1 MSGTTRAGRSRTTQV
16 DCAAFLARDVLLLAG
31 TTRSPDGPDRVAL
44 VAPSGTTVL
53 EHDAVVLAGPG
64 APDEHTWFALALI
77 GPDEVDLAHTASVV
91 VRTSRSSVTFGAPD
105 LAAAVVTRQSLLLH
119 LVTAVDEDRRAEVSA
134 WLCRS
139 AGRTTSTDRK
149 QLAESL
155 FAVREVLRERLPPCR
170 LSPDGRHG
178 LSVDLVLAVDER
190 MFYLKGWS
198 RSGGAP
204 LARLTAVSPEGDRA
218 ELLPSAFRHLRQDVA
233 GFYGSLA
240 ELDDDDRYGFIATV
254 ELPAASVRDDG
265 WLVEAVDADGVGVE
279 AFAPPVRHDV
289 AAARQLLL
297 LDGVYEQTGEDFL
310 RATHLAPALIRLQ
323 ERSHRSLSAARIDDH
338 GPQPLDPEVTVIVPL
353 FQRLEFVEHQL
364 AQFVHDD
371 EITANELIYV
381 LDSPADEGWL
391 RQLATMLFPLYRVP
405 FRTVVMN
412 RNGGFAAANNVG
424 ASVARGRKLLLLN
437 SDVIPDGPG
446 WLGRMARF
454 YDETPEIGALGVKLL
469 YEDDSLQHAGLF
481 FECAADGSTW
491 GNEHLYKG
499 LHRSFPGANVTRR
512 VPAVTAACL
521 MIDRQLYEDVG
532 GLSTAYLQGDY
543 EDSDLCLR
551 LARAGKQTWYLP
563 SVELYHLEGQSYP
576 SALRL
581 QTSQYNRWLHTHLW
595 GDDMAEVSATWQTVD
610 GSPLGAAR

>member
-1 MSGTTRAGRSRTTQV
+1 MSATPRAGRPKTTQV
-16 DCAAFLARDVLLLAG
+16 DCAAFLASDVLLLAG
-31 TTRSPDGPDRVAL
+31 TTRAPDGPDRVAL
-44 VAPSGTTVL
+44 TAPSGTTIL
-53 EHDAVVLAGPG
+53 EHDTVVLGQPG
-64 APDEHTWFALALI
+64 EPDGHTWLALALI
-77 GPDEVDLAHTASVV
+77 GPAEVDAAPSASVV
-91 VRTSRSSVTFGAPD
+91 VRTSRSSVSIGDPD
-105 LAAAVVTRQSLLLH
+105 LAAAVGTLQSVLLH
-119 LVTAVDEDRRAEVSA
+119 LVTAVDEDRRADVVA
-134 WLCRS
+134 WFCRF
-139 AGRTTSTDRK
+139 AGRTTSIDRK

-155 FAVREVLRERLPPCR
+155 FAVREVLRDRLPPCR

-178 LSVDLVLAVDER
+178 LSVDLALAADER
-190 MFYLKGWS
+190 TFYFKGWS

-204 LARLTAVSPEGDRA
+204 LARLTVVSPEGDRS
-218 ELLPSAFRHLRQDVA
+218 ELLPDAFRHLREDVA
-233 GFYGSLA
+233 GFYASQA
-240 ELDDDDRYGFIATV
+240 EADDDDRYGFIATV
-254 ELPAASVRDDG
+254 ELSAGSERDEG

-279 AFAPPVRHDV
+279 ALAPPVRHDV
-289 AAARQLLL
+289 TAARQLLL
-297 LDGVYEQTGEDFL
+297 FDAVYEQPGEDTL
-310 RATHLAPALIRLQ
+310 RATHLAPALMRLQ
-323 ERSHRSLSAARIDDH
+323 ERAHRSMGAARIDDY
-338 GPQPLDPEVTVIVPL
+338 GPQPDDPEVTVIVPL
-353 FQRLEFVEHQL
+353 YQRLEFLEHQV

-391 RQLATMLFPLYRVP
+391 RQLATMLFPLYQVP

-437 SDVIPDGPG
+437 SDVIPDRPG

-454 YDETPEIGALGVKLL
+454 YDETPDIGALGVKLL

-481 FECAADGSTW
+481 FEVVADGSTW

-521 MIDRQLYEDVG
+521 MVDRQLYADMG
-532 GLSTAYLQGDY
+532 GLSTAYVQGDY

-551 LARAGKQTWYLP
+551 LARHGKETWYLP

-576 SALRL
+576 SVLRM
-581 QTSQYNRWLHTHLW
+581 QSTGYNRWLHTHLW
-595 GDDMAEVSATWQTVD
+595 GDDIRKITLENGAE
-610 GSPLGAAR
+610 P